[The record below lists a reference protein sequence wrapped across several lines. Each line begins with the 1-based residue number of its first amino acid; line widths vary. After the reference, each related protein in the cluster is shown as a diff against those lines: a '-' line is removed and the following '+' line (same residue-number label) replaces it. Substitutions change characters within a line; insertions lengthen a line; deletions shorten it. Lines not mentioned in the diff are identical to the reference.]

1 MGRNVNKKR
10 LAIYE
15 NQNFLV
21 SISRNFDYDFQK
33 FFIINKFSAFYI
45 SVQPTGRHSDRM
57 ELARPATTET
67 HGGPMQNHNT
77 QTRKKPIDQTDC
89 EMIRMLQRDG
99 RVSNTDIAKHIG
111 ISEATVRTRLN
122 RLIKEEYIQIVAV
135 SNPMKLGFE
144 IVGTIRIQ
152 VDIKK
157 MKSVIDELKKL
168 KPLWHIVQTTGG
180 TGIDTEFVLK
190 SLDDLNDLIF
200 NKINRISGVQKT
212 ETSLFLKYIKRQY
225 DWGTAFD

>member
-1 MGRNVNKKR
+1 
-10 LAIYE
+10 
-15 NQNFLV
+15 
-21 SISRNFDYDFQK
+21 
-33 FFIINKFSAFYI
+33 
-45 SVQPTGRHSDRM
+45 
-57 ELARPATTET
+57 
-67 HGGPMQNHNT
+67 MQNHST

-89 EMIRMLQRDG
+89 EMIRMLQKDG

-157 MKSVIDELKKL
+157 MKGVIDELKKL